1 MRAGPEDSML
11 LVLTYVPSR
20 DLDFLLQM
28 FAPTLTL
35 TLTSSLN
42 VLSSTVI
49 ERLYELCRGNY
60 PWSN

>member
-35 TLTSSLN
+35 SLTSSLTI
-42 VLSSTVI
+42 LGSTVI
-49 ERLYELCRGNY
+49 EGL
-60 PWSN
+60 